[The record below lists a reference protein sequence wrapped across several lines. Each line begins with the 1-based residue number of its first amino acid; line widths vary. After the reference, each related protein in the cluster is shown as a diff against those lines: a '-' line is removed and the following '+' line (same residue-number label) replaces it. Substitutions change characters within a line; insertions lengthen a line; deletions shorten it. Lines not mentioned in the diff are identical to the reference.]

1 MSKKEQYYLL
11 GETLKHSYSKIIHSK
26 IADYKY
32 NLKNLSYEQF
42 DEFMNEKQFSG
53 LNVTIPYKREVLKYC
68 DVFSKAVVE
77 IGSANTIVKNP
88 DGSLYADNTD
98 YRGFLHLAKKT
109 GVKFK
114 NKNVLVLG
122 SGGTS
127 LTVRTAT
134 KNMGAKNIYVV
145 SRNGKINYNNAYD
158 LKDIEVIVNTTP
170 VGMYPN
176 NYACPIDITKFNNI
190 EAVID
195 VVYNPLKTELVQ
207 NAESIGIKSGSG
219 LSMLVAQAVYSAELF
234 TGRFIHKSII
244 DKIENEIRKN
254 LTNIVFIGMPGCG
267 KTTLSKIV
275 SRELKRKY
283 VDIDRLIVNSEN
295 RTIPNIFK
303 TDGESFFRSLET
315 KTIKKVSKKTGIVIA
330 TGGGAVKNPE
340 NIKALKSNGLIFY
353 VDRDVSELSTKGRPL
368 STSAEEVQKLYE
380 ERSQLYNLYMDYYI
394 KNDSKT
400 DSIEKVAERTVE
412 VYNEHF
418 DNKWT
423 KP

>member
-11 GETLKHSYSKIIHSK
+11 GETLKHSYSKIIHNK

-32 NLKNLSYEQF
+32 NLKNLSHKQF
-42 DEFMNEKQFSG
+42 DEFMKAKQFSG
-53 LNVTIPYKREVLKYC
+53 LNVTIPYKRDVLKYC
-68 DVFSKAVVE
+68 DVFSKTVAE
-77 IGSANTIVKNP
+77 IGSANTIVKNL

-98 YRGFLHLAKKT
+98 YRGFLYLAKKM

-114 NKNVLVLG
+114 NKNILVLG

-134 KNMGAKNIYVV
+134 KNTGAKNIYVV
-145 SRNGKINYNNAYD
+145 SRSGKINYNNVYD

-176 NYACPIDITKFNNI
+176 NYSCPIDITKFGNI

-207 NAESIGIKSGSG
+207 NAENIGVKSGGG

-244 DKIENEIRKN
+244 DKIENDIRKN

-283 VDIDRLIVNSEN
+283 ADIDRLIVNSEN
-295 RTIPNIFK
+295 RSIQDIFN
-303 TDGESFFRSLET
+303 TDGEIFFRNLET
-315 KTIKKVSKKTGIVIA
+315 ETIKKVSKKTGIVIA

-340 NIKALKSNGLIFY
+340 NINVLKSNGLIFY

-368 STSAEEVQKLYE
+368 SASAEEVQKLYE
-380 ERSQLYNLYMDYYI
+380 ERRQLYNSYMDYYI
-394 KNDSKT
+394 KNDSKS
-400 DSIEKVAERTVE
+400 DSIEKVAEKTVE
-412 VYNEHF
+412 AYNEHF
-418 DNKWT
+418 DNKRA
-423 KP
+423 KS